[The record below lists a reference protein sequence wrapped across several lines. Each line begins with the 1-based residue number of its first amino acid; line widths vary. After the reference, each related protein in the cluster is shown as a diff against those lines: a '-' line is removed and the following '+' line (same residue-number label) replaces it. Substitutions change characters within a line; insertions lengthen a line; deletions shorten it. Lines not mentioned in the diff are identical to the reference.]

1 MVSALWRTAVMYA
14 AILLGVRIMGKRQI
28 SQLQTSE
35 LVVTLLIS
43 ELAVLP
49 IENGSISIWQGFVP
63 MAALVAFEL
72 LISLAMLKSNRF
84 RKLICGKPVL
94 VVENGKILQDEM
106 RRLRLSTEELF
117 EQLRQNGV
125 FSLEEVAYAIIE
137 TNGMM
142 SVARH
147 AKDDALTPKQA
158 GVKVAPAYLEVVV
171 ISDGELSESS
181 LSICGK
187 DAHWAKEQV
196 KSAGMEVSDVFLM
209 TATQQGKSRIVKKDR
224 AKKIVKT
231 CIFPR

>member
-1 MVSALWRTAVMYA
+1 MVSALWRTVVMYT
-14 AILLGVRIMGKRQI
+14 AILIGVRIMGKRQI

-49 IENGSISIWQGFVP
+49 IEDPSIGLLQGFVP
-63 MAALVAFEL
+63 MATLVVFEI

-94 VVENGKILQDEM
+94 VVENGKILQDQM

-147 AKDDALTPKQA
+147 AKDDPLTPKQA
-158 GVKVAPAYLEVVV
+158 GVQVKPAYLEVVV

-181 LSICGK
+181 LAICGK
-187 DAHWAKEQV
+187 DKHWAKEQV
-196 KSAGMEVSDVFLM
+196 KAAGMELSDVFLM
-209 TATQQGKSRIVKKDR
+209 TATRQGKSRIVKKGAGKSR
-224 AKKIVKT
+224 
-231 CIFPR
+231 

>member
-1 MVSALWRTAVMYA
+1 MGSALWRTVAMYA
-14 AILLGVRIMGKRQI
+14 AVLIAVRMMGKRQI

-49 IENGSISIWQGFVP
+49 IEDGSISIWQGLVP
-63 MAALVAFEL
+63 MAALVVFEL
-72 LISLAMLKSNRF
+72 LISLLMLKNSGF

-181 LSICGK
+181 LAICGK
-187 DAHWAKEQV
+187 DAGWAKAQV
-196 KSAGMEVSDVFLM
+196 KAAGLKASDVFLM
-209 TATQQGKSRIVKKDR
+209 TATRQGKSRIVKKEQ
-224 AKKIVKT
+224 AKR
-231 CIFPR
+231 P

>member
-1 MVSALWRTAVMYA
+1 MVSALWRTVVMYT
-14 AILLGVRIMGKRQI
+14 AILIGVRIMGKRQI

-49 IENGSISIWQGFVP
+49 IEDDSISLLQGFVP
-63 MAALVAFEL
+63 MVTLVVFEI

-94 VVENGKILQDEM
+94 VVENGKILQDQM

-147 AKDDALTPKQA
+147 AKDDPLTPKQA
-158 GVKVAPAYLEVVV
+158 GVQVKPAYLEVVV

-187 DAHWAKEQV
+187 DKHWAKEQV
-196 KSAGMEVSDVFLM
+196 KAAGMELSDVFLM
-209 TATQQGKSRIVKKDR
+209 TATRQGKSRIVKKDALKNR
-224 AKKIVKT
+224 
-231 CIFPR
+231 

>member
-14 AILLGVRIMGKRQI
+14 AILLGVRMMGKRQI

-49 IENGSISIWQGFVP
+49 IEDGSISIWQGFVP

-72 LISLAMLKSNRF
+72 LISRAMLKSNRF

-158 GVKVAPAYLEVVV
+158 CVKVKPAYLEVVV

-196 KSAGMEVSDVFLM
+196 KAAGMEVSDVFLM
-209 TATQQGKSRIVKKDR
+209 TATRQGKSRIVKKDR
-224 AKKIVKT
+224 AKKL
-231 CIFPR
+231 

>member
-14 AILLGVRIMGKRQI
+14 AILLGVRVMGKRQI

-49 IENGSISIWQGFVP
+49 IEDGSISIWHGFLP

-158 GVKVAPAYLEVVV
+158 CVKVKPAYLEVVV

-187 DAHWAKEQV
+187 DAQWAKEQV
-196 KSAGMEVSDVFLM
+196 KAAGMEVPDVFLM
-209 TATQQGKSRIVKKDR
+209 TATRQGKSRIVKKDR
-224 AKKIVKT
+224 AKKL
-231 CIFPR
+231 

>member
-49 IENGSISIWQGFVP
+49 IEDGSISIWQGFVP

-147 AKDDALTPKQA
+147 AKDDALTPDQA
-158 GVKVAPAYLEVVV
+158 GIKVTPAYLEVVV

-196 KSAGMEVSDVFLM
+196 KAAGMEVPDVFLM
-209 TATQQGKSRIVKKDR
+209 TATRQGKSRIVKKDR
-224 AKKIVKT
+224 AKKL
-231 CIFPR
+231 

>member
-1 MVSALWRTAVMYA
+1 MVSALWRTVVMYA

-49 IENGSISIWQGFVP
+49 IEDGSISIWQGFVP
-63 MAALVAFEL
+63 MAALVVFEL

-94 VVENGKILQDEM
+94 VVENGKILQNEM

>member
-1 MVSALWRTAVMYA
+1 MVSALWRTVVMYA

-49 IENGSISIWQGFVP
+49 IEDGSISIWQGFVP
-63 MAALVAFEL
+63 MAALVVFEL

-94 VVENGKILQDEM
+94 VVENGKILQNEM

-147 AKDDALTPKQA
+147 AKDDALTPKQT

>member
-1 MVSALWRTAVMYA
+1 MVSALWRTVVMYT
-14 AILLGVRIMGKRQI
+14 AILIGVRIMGKRQI

-49 IENGSISIWQGFVP
+49 IEDDSISLLQGFVP
-63 MAALVAFEL
+63 MVTLVVFEI

-94 VVENGKILQDEM
+94 VVENGKILQDQM

-147 AKDDALTPKQA
+147 AKDDPLTPKQA
-158 GVKVAPAYLEVVV
+158 GVQVKPAYLEVVV

-181 LSICGK
+181 LSICVK
-187 DAHWAKEQV
+187 DKHWAKEQV
-196 KSAGMEVSDVFLM
+196 KA
-209 TATQQGKSRIVKKDR
+209 A
-224 AKKIVKT
+224 
-231 CIFPR
+231 

>member
-49 IENGSISIWQGFVP
+49 IEDGSISIWQGFVP

-158 GVKVAPAYLEVVV
+158 CVKVKPAYLEVVV

-196 KSAGMEVSDVFLM
+196 KAAGMEVSDVFLM
-209 TATQQGKSRIVKKDR
+209 TATRQGKSRIVKKDR
-224 AKKIVKT
+224 AKKL
-231 CIFPR
+231 